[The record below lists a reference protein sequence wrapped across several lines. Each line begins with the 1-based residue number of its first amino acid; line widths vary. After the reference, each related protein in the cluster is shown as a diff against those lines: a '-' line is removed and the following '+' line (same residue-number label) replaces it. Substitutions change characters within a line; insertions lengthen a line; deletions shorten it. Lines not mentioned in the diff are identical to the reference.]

1 MTEKRPGLMH
11 GNHHH
16 KGGVRKNNKLLKK
29 YTKHSVGL
37 RYSKSS
43 NSIRKKIMGNK
54 SRKNKKTK
62 KTKKSKRSHK
72 GKKIT

>member
-1 MTEKRPGLMH
+1 MTDKRPGLMH

-16 KGGVRKNNKLLKK
+16 KGGGVSKNDKLLKK
-29 YTKHSVGL
+29 YTKNSVGL

-54 SRKNKKTK
+54 SKKVKKTK
-62 KTKKSKRSHK
+62 KGKKSRK
-72 GKKIT
+72 

>member
-16 KGGVRKNNKLLKK
+16 QGGVRKNNKLLKK
-29 YTKHSVGL
+29 YTKRRVGL

-43 NSIRKKIMGNK
+43 NSIRKNLME
-54 SRKNKKTK
+54 
-62 KTKKSKRSHK
+62 KKSKKVKRSHK
-72 GKKIT
+72 GKKSRK

>member
-62 KTKKSKRSHK
+62 KVKRAIKAKKSRK
-72 GKKIT
+72 